1 MTLRVTIPTA
11 CGEAIYPPGAA
22 FGPRLLRDWEW
33 VWMIEGAALY
43 RCDECEIE
51 VPAGA
56 LLLCRPGARDFFQ
69 WDTKK
74 RTRHLYAH
82 FRILQTPSRWPAIA
96 RWPHLRALPEN
107 DALRPLFARLL
118 QRAASTR
125 SDHFAAQECRLI
137 LSQMLTIFVGG
148 ALSEENV
155 ALPEARD
162 NAWPDAVARAWNLIA
177 ARAAS
182 GEHDN
187 FSLPVLARES
197 LTTPEHLCRAF
208 RAATGFSPMQ
218 AWRLARLDRALI
230 LLARS
235 NFSIGEIAHLCGF
248 VSAFH
253 FSRCFTETFESS
265 PRALRQALR
274 NGAQLPPP
282 ALRPAPF

>member
-1 MTLRVTIPTA
+1 MTLRVTIPTG
-11 CGEAIYPPGAA
+11 CSEATYPPGAT

-33 VWMIEGAALY
+33 VWMLEGDALY
-43 RCDECEIE
+43 RCDNREIE

-56 LLLCRPGARDFFQ
+56 ILLCRPGARDSFR

-74 RTRHLYAH
+74 RTCHAYAH
-82 FRILQTPSRWPAIA
+82 FRILQTPSRWPAISS
-96 RWPHLRALPEN
+96 WPQFRVLPEN
-107 DALRPLFARLL
+107 DALRPLFSRLL

-125 SDHFAAQECRLI
+125 SDHFAAQECRFI

-148 ALSEENV
+148 ALQNDA
-155 ALPEARD
+155 ALSGEARE
-162 NAWPDAVARAWNLIA
+162 NSWPDAVTRAWNIIA
-177 ARAAS
+177 TRADA
-182 GEHDN
+182 GEYDD
-187 FSLPVLARES
+187 FSLPVLARAS

-248 VSAFH
+248 ASAFH
-253 FSRCFTETFESS
+253 FSRCFTETFGSS
-265 PRALRQALR
+265 PRALRQALQ
-274 NGAQLPPP
+274 NGAALPPP
-282 ALRPAPF
+282 ALHSAPF